1 MTPKSIE
8 YFLAV
13 AEELNY
19 TRAAQR
25 LFISQQA
32 LSAQIKRLEEEY
44 GVTLFERRPSLH
56 LTNEGRQLEFYGR
69 QILQSEQNL
78 RRALSDISENCR
90 ATLRV
95 GMSRLRGT
103 VMFPAVYQEYQ
114 KTHPNISVELISS
127 NTEQLEQM
135 LMDGRLDVYLGVDVA
150 PNGFEEQVQI
160 GYERLYCFVSKGLLQ
175 RYYPDSW
182 EQRVM
187 IYKTSLSLCDL
198 LDLPLISL
206 RSGARTR
213 DAIDQLLASQSKP
226 DFVLECDQSTVAY
239 RMAAR
244 GVGAAI
250 IMPVVR
256 DVGIYGDADGGE
268 LYAFPLADPELQWQV
283 SLVYRSDLPITR
295 HMQEFVDMA
304 VTIFRERGAMGDA
317 PLSIEE

>member
-25 LFISQQA
+25 LYISQQA

-56 LTNEGRQLEFYGR
+56 LTEEGRQMQFYGR

-95 GMSRLRGT
+95 GMSRLRGS
-103 VMFPAVYQEYQ
+103 VLFPAIYRAYHEA
-114 KTHPNISVELISS
+114 HPNISVELVSG
-127 NTEQLEQM
+127 NTDQLEQM
-135 LMDGRLDVYLGVDVA
+135 MMDGRLDVYLGMDVA
-150 PNGFEEQVQI
+150 PNSFEEQIVI
-160 GYERLYCFVSKGLLQ
+160 GIERPYCFMSRGLLE
-175 RYYPDSW
+175 RYYPDTW
-182 EQRVM
+182 QRRVE
-187 IYKTSLSLCDL
+187 IYSYSLSLCDV

-213 DAIDQLLASQSKP
+213 DAIDRLFANQTRP
-226 DFVLECDQSTVAY
+226 HFILECDQSTVAY
-239 RMAAR
+239 RMASQ
-244 GVGAAI
+244 GIGAAI
-250 IMPVVR
+250 VMPVVR
-256 DVGIYGDADGGE
+256 DIGKGGMEDGSE
-268 LYAFPLADPELQWQV
+268 LYAFPLADVELQCKT
-283 SLVYRSDLPITR
+283 SLVYRSDLPLAIHTR
-295 HMQEFVDMA
+295 DFIDLATEM
-304 VTIFRERGAMGDA
+304 FRENETTAHDLIA
-317 PLSIEE
+317 DD